1 MSASAAS
8 AGHYDRCHEYD
19 DYGALQPVPAHA
31 SQQLAWVPTWACPS
45 LGALHWAAPCL
56 IEHFVTPF
64 LFVRQHVTKPDLPQI
79 ELAAH
84 CLMVRARVFDTAAVF
99 AARATHLTYLP

>member
-1 MSASAAS
+1 
-8 AGHYDRCHEYD
+8 
-19 DYGALQPVPAHA
+19 
-31 SQQLAWVPTWACPS
+31 

-64 LFVRQHVTKPDLPQI
+64 LFVRQHVTKPDLPQV

-84 CLMVRARVFDTAAVF
+84 FLMVRARVFDTPAVF
-99 AARATHLTYLP
+99 AAWATHLTYSP